1 MNSKLIKWAL
11 LDRVIWPSRFQ
22 KVITA
27 LSVVFLVS
35 LFLACGSFI
44 YFLAEYINLYIR
56 GNQVVRSLLTLGNAD
71 EVETSLQEEEE
82 HIAAIFPAESRLFF
96 CGPLISDGK
105 AVFDSE
111 DSVLYAASQDSVPA
125 LKSGNQL
132 SFSNNIYELLVPS
145 EFVGKTGHTNTS
157 NLIGQEV
164 ILTYPIYSIFPQTG
178 TVNQT
183 GTGSIVCSI
192 VGTYDS
198 HQTITTPQN
207 GFFVSLSLIE
217 ELRERSGLSSI
228 EDAEQAS
235 GTLAQ
240 TVVIAKTASD
250 LPKIKSALVSYG
262 YDTCELFQWDIFS
275 IGMLFSIAGAICII
289 SCLLSVVLTNKLW
302 SRLLQTQIREIRIL
316 YALGF
321 QKTALAKL
329 LVSHYLTLLT
339 GAAIVILPL
348 VQFILRSIG
357 RNLMESTI
365 TTTVFNPV
373 TPISLMICV
382 GYSIWAIRHHIK
394 RLESLDE
401 NVS

>member
-1 MNSKLIKWAL
+1 MNNKLIKRTL

-27 LSVVFLVS
+27 LSIVFLLS
-35 LFLACGSFI
+35 LFLVCGSFI
-44 YFLAEYINLYIR
+44 YFLVEYINLYIQ
-56 GNQVVRSLLTLGNAD
+56 GNQVARSLLALANAD
-71 EVETSLQEEEE
+71 EVATALQEEKER
-82 HIAAIFPAESRLFF
+82 IAAIFPAESRLFF
-96 CGPLISDGK
+96 GGPLISDGK
-105 AVFDSE
+105 TVFDSE

-145 EFVGKTGHTNTS
+145 EFVGKMGHINTNS
-157 NLIGQEV
+157 LIGQEV
-164 ILTYPIYSIFPQTG
+164 ILTYPIYSIFPKTGTVKQTG
-178 TVNQT
+178 TD
-183 GTGSIVCSI
+183 SIVCTI

-198 HQTITTPQN
+198 RLTITTPQN

-217 ELRERSGLSSI
+217 ELRERSGLSHI

-235 GTLAQ
+235 GTLSQ

-250 LPKIKSALVSYG
+250 LPKIKSSLVSYG
-262 YDTCELFQWDIFS
+262 YDTRELFQWDIFS
-275 IGMLFSIAGAICII
+275 IGMLFSIAGAMCII

-302 SRLLQTQIREIRIL
+302 SRLLQTQIREMQIL

-321 QKTALAKL
+321 QKTDLAKL

-339 GAAIVILPL
+339 GAAIVVLLL
-348 VQFILRSIG
+348 VQFILCSIG
-357 RNLMESTI
+357 RNLMENTI
-365 TTTVFNPV
+365 TATIFNPV
-373 TPISLMICV
+373 TPFSLMICV

-401 NVS
+401 NVL